1 MATSRTLGLVAA
13 LSLGGLLAAC
23 SPIVRNTG
31 YVPAESELALLQL
44 GVDTRDSVAE
54 AVGRPTTGG
63 VLGEASFFYVQ
74 SRFRT
79 LGFLAPQEVEREVLA
94 LTFAP
99 DGTLGAVERFGL
111 ERGRAVALSRRT
123 TGAVFADTTFV
134 RQILGSI
141 GRVDTGALVDGVDG

>member
-1 MATSRTLGLVAA
+1 MATSRTLALVAA
-13 LSLGGLLAAC
+13 LALGAC

-44 GVDTRDSVAE
+44 GVDTRDSVVE
-54 AVGRPTTGG
+54 AVGRPTAGG
-63 VLGEASFFYVQ
+63 VLGDASFFYVQ

-99 DGTLGAVERFGL
+99 DGTLRDTCL
-111 ERGRAVALSRRT
+111 YALT
-123 TGAVFADTTFV
+123 T
-134 RQILGSI
+134 S
-141 GRVDTGALVDGVDG
+141 